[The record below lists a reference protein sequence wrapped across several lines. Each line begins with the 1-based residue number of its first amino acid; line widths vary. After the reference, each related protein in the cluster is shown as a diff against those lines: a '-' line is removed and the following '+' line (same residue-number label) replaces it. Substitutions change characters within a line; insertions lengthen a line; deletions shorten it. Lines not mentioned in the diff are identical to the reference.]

1 MGRMGER
8 SHVSGPPPPQ
18 RHASASRIPDK
29 DRLIEKLMRDNEEL
43 TSTVNELDGRLRAAL
58 RDRDELEA
66 ELAKGESERITGAVG
81 KQLLASIQ
89 EQSAL
94 ARREREEGSRSHEF
108 LEGIFRELEKQLVAA
123 RAERDEMQKSHD
135 RERRAARV
143 KAKEVEERAATAEAE
158 RDAVRAECAREKET
172 LLKQFDA
179 RIAGLRLEKEQT
191 RHDTALFKKIERD
204 VSEIRE
210 LTVSVLGPRAPP
222 SGAHRRIGGPSPYA
236 SPAAY
241 DQYDG

>member
-18 RHASASRIPDK
+18 RHASAQRVPDK

-58 RDRDELEA
+58 RERDELEA

-94 ARREREEGSRSHEF
+94 ARREY
-108 LEGIFRELEKQLVAA
+108 
-123 RAERDEMQKSHD
+123 
-135 RERRAARV
+135 
-143 KAKEVEERAATAEAE
+143 
-158 RDAVRAECAREKET
+158 
-172 LLKQFDA
+172 LL
-179 RIAGLRLEKEQT
+179 
-191 RHDTALFKKIERD
+191 AL
-204 VSEIRE
+204 
-210 LTVSVLGPRAPP
+210 LA
-222 SGAHRRIGGPSPYA
+222 
-236 SPAAY
+236 
-241 DQYDG
+241 

>member
-18 RHASASRIPDK
+18 RHASASRVPDK

-58 RDRDELEA
+58 RERDELEA
-66 ELAKGESERITGAVG
+66 ELAKDESERITGAVG

-123 RAERDEMQKSHD
+123 REMLEALRQQGVLGQDFVAAPGGPTRLPGRPLELWPAAHG
-135 RERRAARV
+135 EEEAQVEVVQRAGV
-143 KAKEVEERAATAEAE
+143 
-158 RDAVRAECAREKET
+158 AVRHGHART
-172 LLKQFDA
+172 RA
-179 RIAGLRLEKEQT
+179 TSRAG
-191 RHDTALFKKIERD
+191 
-204 VSEIRE
+204 
-210 LTVSVLGPRAPP
+210 
-222 SGAHRRIGGPSPYA
+222 
-236 SPAAY
+236 
-241 DQYDG
+241 

>member
-1 MGRMGER
+1 MPRRGAGSEVEATLFTPSSQFTQLAKEISESWNFDTVVQPSASTMGRMGER

-18 RHASASRIPDK
+18 RHASASRVPDK

-58 RDRDELEA
+58 RERDELEA

-123 RAERDEMQKSHD
+123 RAERDEIMSRHD

-143 KAKEVEERAATAEAE
+143 KTKEVEERSASAAAA
-158 RDAVRAECAREKET
+158 RCAQSAVSYTHLT
-172 LLKQFDA
+172 LPTKA
-179 RIAGLRLEKEQT
+179 
-191 RHDTALFKKIERD
+191 
-204 VSEIRE
+204 
-210 LTVSVLGPRAPP
+210 
-222 SGAHRRIGGPSPYA
+222 
-236 SPAAY
+236 
-241 DQYDG
+241 

>member
-18 RHASASRIPDK
+18 RHASASRVPDK

-58 RDRDELEA
+58 RERDELEA

-108 LEGIFRELEKQLVAA
+108 LEGICRELEKQLVAA
-123 RAERDEMQKSHD
+123 RAERDEMQSRHD
-135 RERRAARV
+135 RERRAPPPPRRSATRCAQSAR
-143 KAKEVEERAATAEAE
+143 
-158 RDAVRAECAREKET
+158 AR
-172 LLKQFDA
+172 
-179 RIAGLRLEKEQT
+179 RRRSSSSST
-191 RHDTALFKKIERD
+191 R
-204 VSEIRE
+204 
-210 LTVSVLGPRAPP
+210 G
-222 SGAHRRIGGPSPYA
+222 
-236 SPAAY
+236 
-241 DQYDG
+241 